1 MFWNPLLYVNCH
13 CYTPYQEN
21 QMNEDTATPVDLDK
35 LAKIYIKI
43 RDKRAENTRMF
54 NAEDND
60 LKEQMDVLE
69 AQMLDV
75 CKDMGA
81 NSIRTSHG
89 TIIRSVKTKYWT
101 NDWDSLYEVVKEH
114 DAFGVLFKAINQTNM
129 KQFLE
134 DNPDVLPKGLN
145 VESEYNVIVRRS
157 KEK

>member
-1 MFWNPLLYVNCH
+1 MIEEIQEQTTPL
-13 CYTPYQEN
+13 
-21 QMNEDTATPVDLDK
+21 DLDK

-43 RDKRAENTRMF
+43 RDKRADNTRMF
-54 NAEDND
+54 NAEDKD
-60 LKEQMDVLE
+60 LEEQMNVLE
-69 AQMLDV
+69 EQMLDV

-89 TIIRSVKTKYWT
+89 TIIRSVKSRYWT
-101 NDWDSLYEVVKEH
+101 NDWDSLYEVIKEH

>member
-1 MFWNPLLYVNCH
+1 MIEEIQEQTAPL
-13 CYTPYQEN
+13 
-21 QMNEDTATPVDLDK
+21 DLDK
-35 LAKIYIKI
+35 LTTIYIKI
-43 RDKRAENTRMF
+43 RDRRAENTRMF

-145 VESEYNVIVRRS
+145 VESEYSVVVRRS